1 MLVVVVGVCDSSCP
15 DQQSARRL
23 TLADNDETGA
33 LVQMPS
39 HGPVVDSVVCYRR
52 HGHSE
57 CGTQAT
63 SDRYRLP
70 LPAVQY
76 Q

>member
-1 MLVVVVGVCDSSCP
+1 MLVVVGVCDSSCP
-15 DQQSARRL
+15 EQSARRL
-23 TLADNDETGA
+23 TLADDDETGA
-33 LVQMPS
+33 DAKPRP
-39 HGPVVDSVVCYRR
+39 GRR
-52 HGHSE
+52 LGRLLLSARA
-57 CGTQAT
+57 QAT

>member
-1 MLVVVVGVCDSSCP
+1 MLVVVGVCDSSCP

-33 LVQMPS
+33 DAKPR
-39 HGPVVDSVVCYRR
+39 PCRR
-52 HGHSE
+52 LGRLLSSARARHSE